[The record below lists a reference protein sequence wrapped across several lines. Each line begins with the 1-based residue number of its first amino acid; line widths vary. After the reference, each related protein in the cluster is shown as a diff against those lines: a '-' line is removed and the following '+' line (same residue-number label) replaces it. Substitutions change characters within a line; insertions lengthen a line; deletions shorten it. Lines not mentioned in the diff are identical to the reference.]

1 MGLGSG
7 PCEGVLT
14 VPVGGGGKGLV
25 DGGGIVSHRGRRENV
40 SRVWTLANKV
50 LLYIIMPV
58 GGGGKGLVDGGGIV
72 LHGERRENVT

>member
-25 DGGGIVSHRGRRENV
+25 DGGGIVSHRGRQKNV
-40 SRVWTLANKV
+40 
-50 LLYIIMPV
+50 
-58 GGGGKGLVDGGGIV
+58 
-72 LHGERRENVT
+72 RRM